1 MSEDSGIDKAA
12 RQPGNSPPLHEESP
26 EKEAARGTTYRLVI
40 DRFEEDLVVVE
51 VNGGAMLDL
60 PRWMLPSDAAEGDV
74 VLMQQESS
82 EGADLR
88 WTVRIDRAA
97 TEAARNTARATL
109 ERLKQRD
116 PGGDIAL

>member
-1 MSEDSGIDKAA
+1 MSDDSNIDKTA
-12 RQPGNSPPLHEESP
+12 RQPATSPSLREESP
-26 EKEAARGTTYRLVI
+26 EKEAARSTTHRLVI

-60 PRWMLPSDAAEGDV
+60 PRWMLPADAEEGDV
-74 VLMQQESS
+74 VLMQRGSS

-88 WTVRIDRAA
+88 WTLRIDRAA
-97 TEAARNTARATL
+97 TEAARDTARATL